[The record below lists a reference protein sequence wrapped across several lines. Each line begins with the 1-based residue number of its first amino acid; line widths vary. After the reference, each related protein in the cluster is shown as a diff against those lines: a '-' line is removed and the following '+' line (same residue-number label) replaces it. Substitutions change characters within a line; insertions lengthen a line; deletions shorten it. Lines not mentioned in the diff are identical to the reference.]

1 MRDDRP
7 ELCQFARTTKIKIA
21 SIWFC
26 RWNSGAHKCDG
37 CKSRERWCAT
47 FFNCGWS
54 PFWSLKSFETVAPL
68 VTVAATGAGAL
79 RVICYYLRRGRD
91 VCRLHAFELVEQ
103 TFPGSSACM

>member
-1 MRDDRP
+1 V
-7 ELCQFARTTKIKIA
+7 AHTNAT
-21 SIWFC
+21 
-26 RWNSGAHKCDG
+26 GA
-37 CKSRERWCAT
+37 SREREIERYLFQLWLE
-47 FFNCGWS
+47 
-54 PFWSLKSFETVAPL
+54 PLLVVKELRTVAPL